1 VEESSKVNL
10 GKFKVALLLL
20 FFSFSVHSQNSIPDK
35 IGNWRVEVGPPG
47 NEFYQ
52 PVEPAPEA
60 EPPSEE
66 MLEII
71 KIFAPHTEVKKWD
84 FKSGKYY
91 EIKAQSGIDDYKF
104 LFTLE
109 GTLVEIQYE
118 DDSTKVEEEADKL
131 VLKGSKKSIP
141 INEVPSTALET
152 ISKAFPDIKPS
163 QAFSASTIAGL
174 RYGIVAGE
182 YVFYARPD
190 GRIHAADLIK
200 RGAFREI
207 DAPGP
212 EKTSQEIMAD
222 LKSILGR
229 YREKFN
235 FENQIRKIGRK
246 PKSPDGSYRFVVM
259 GDSRSNRDLW
269 LNIVNHINLLNPA
282 PDFVINTG
290 DVVVRGYAKEYY
302 DYYIPPLLES
312 EIPFLISIGNHD
324 DGEDG
329 MAKEFRYLFGEKS
342 LNFYFDYGNARYI
355 FIDNVS
361 GFQPYEETLQ
371 WLEKTLNESPESYR
385 KYVFTHKPPGNIEK
399 WTWHSWNKANSEIFT
414 SLMTEHKVE
423 HVFLGHIHAYSTATV
438 DGVDYTVTGGG
449 GASLYKYYGPLGDV
463 HNYIICDVQPDGTME
478 QQVVRFYK
486 IDQQ

>member
-1 VEESSKVNL
+1 MNL
-10 GKFKVALLLL
+10 RKIKIVFLLIL
-20 FFSFSVHSQNSIPDK
+20 FSFSIHSQYSIPAR

-52 PVEPAPEA
+52 PAEPPPDAG
-60 EPPSEE
+60 PPSEE
-66 MLEII
+66 MFKII
-71 KIFAPHTEVKKWD
+71 KIFAPHTEVKKWS
-84 FKSGKYY
+84 FKSDKYY

-104 LFTLE
+104 IFTFD

-118 DDSTKVEEEADKL
+118 DDSTKVEEQADKL

-141 INEVPSTALET
+141 INEVPSAALET
-152 ISKAFPDIKPS
+152 ISKALPDINPS
-163 QAFSASTIAGL
+163 QVFSASTIAGQ

-200 RGAFREI
+200 RGAYREI
-207 DAPGP
+207 DAPAP
-212 EKTSQEIMAD
+212 EKTTQEIMEDIKA
-222 LKSILGR
+222 ILGC
-229 YREKFN
+229 YRERFN
-235 FENQIRKIGRK
+235 FENQIRKIGQK
-246 PKSPDGSYRFVVM
+246 PKSNDGSYRFVVM

-269 LNIVNHINLLNPA
+269 LSIVDHINQLNPA

-312 EIPFLISIGNHD
+312 EIPFFISIGNHD
-324 DGEDG
+324 DGGDG
-329 MAKEFRYLFGEKS
+329 MAKEFRYLFGEES
-342 LNFYFDYGNARYI
+342 LDFYFDYGNARYI

-361 GFQPYEETLQ
+361 NFQPYEETLE
-371 WLEKTLNESPESYR
+371 WLEKTLNGAPASYR

-399 WTWHSWNKANSEIFT
+399 WAWHSWDKANSVIFT
-414 SLMTEHKVE
+414 ALMTEHRVE

-478 QQVVRFYK
+478 QKVVRFYK
-486 IDQQ
+486 ID